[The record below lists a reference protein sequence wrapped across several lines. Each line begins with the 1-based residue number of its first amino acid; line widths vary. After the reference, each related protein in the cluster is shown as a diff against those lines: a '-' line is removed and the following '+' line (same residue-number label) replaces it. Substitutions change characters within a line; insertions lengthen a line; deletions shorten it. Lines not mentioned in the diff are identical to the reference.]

1 MVDKTDALLSMFREV
16 LAPLIEADG
25 GVFYLISLDKKQVS
39 LHLGGT
45 YNGCPGT
52 GMSVRD
58 VLEPAVHAIA
68 PKTKLKVT
76 SGWTVPKGAERIT
89 SES

>member
-1 MVDKTDALLSMFREV
+1 MADKTEALRTMFREV
-16 LAPLIEADG
+16 LAPLVEADG
-25 GVFYLISLDKKQVS
+25 GVFYVVSIDKKQVS

-68 PKTKLKVT
+68 PKAKVNIS
-76 SGWTVPKGAERIT
+76 SGWTVPKGAERIST
-89 SES
+89 E